1 MKSSRAAL
9 TAVVVV
15 VVVLAGW
22 WLFHRRSAEHVDLI
36 TQFDQ
41 ATKNPSSGAFQVL
54 DATLAGE
61 TKKAI
66 STPPNSRIT
75 FHVRVPDDGW
85 LRVSL
90 GMKPESWDKE
100 GNGVYFFAGVSDGK
114 SFEQLFTQTVNPFKN
129 AAERRW
135 IPVSVDLAA
144 YAGEEIDVIFN
155 TRSSGPGQPDDTR
168 NDLPLWGAPVIS
180 R

>member
-1 MKSSRAAL
+1 MKSSRAVL
-9 TAVVVV
+9 TAAVLVI
-15 VVVLAGW
+15 VVLAGW
-22 WLFHRRSAEHVDLI
+22 WVFHRRGAEQVDLI
-36 TQFDQ
+36 SLFDQ
-41 ATKNPSSGAFQVL
+41 ATKKPNAAAFQVV

-66 STPPNSRIT
+66 AAPPNGRIT

-85 LRVSL
+85 LRLSL

-100 GNGVYFFAGVSDGK
+100 GNGVYFYAGVSDGK
-114 SFEQLFTQTVNPFKN
+114 SFEQLFTQTVNPVKN

-144 YAGEEIDVIFN
+144 YAGEEIDVILN
-155 TRSSGPGQPDDTR
+155 TVASGPGQPSDER
-168 NDLPLWGAPVIS
+168 NDLPLWGAPLIS

>member
-1 MKSSRAAL
+1 MKSSRAVL
-9 TAVVVV
+9 TAVVIVAV
-15 VVVLAGW
+15 ALAGW
-22 WLFHRRSAEHVDLI
+22 YVFHRRTAEHVDLI
-36 TQFDQ
+36 SMFDQ
-41 ATKNPSSGAFQVL
+41 ATKKPSPAGFQIL

-66 STPPNSRIT
+66 FTPPNSRIT
-75 FHVRVPDDGW
+75 FHVHVPDDGW
-85 LRVSL
+85 LRLSL

-100 GNGVYFFAGVSDGK
+100 GNGVYFYAGVSDGK

-129 AAERRW
+129 ATERRW
-135 IPVSVDLAA
+135 IPVAVDLSA
-144 YAGEEIDVIFN
+144 YAGEDVDVILN
-155 TRSSGPGQPDDTR
+155 TVSSGPGLPPDER

>member
-1 MKSSRAAL
+1 MKNSRAVL
-9 TAVVVV
+9 TAAVIVL
-15 VVVLAGW
+15 VVLAGW
-22 WLFHRRSAEHVDLI
+22 WVFHRRGAEHVDLLDH
-36 TQFDQ
+36 FDQ
-41 ATKNPSSGAFQVL
+41 AQKDGGSFTLV
-54 DATLAGE
+54 DATLAGD

-66 STPPNSRIT
+66 AAPPNGRIH
-75 FHVRVPDDGW
+75 FKVRVPDEGW

-135 IPVSVDLAA
+135 IPVSVDLSA
-144 YAGEEIDVIFN
+144 YAGEEVEVILN
-155 TRSSGPGQPDDTR
+155 TRSSGPGQPADER

>member
-15 VVVLAGW
+15 LVVLAGW

-36 TQFDQ
+36 PMFDQ
-41 ATKNPSSGAFQVL
+41 ATKQPSPAGFQVV
-54 DATLAGE
+54 DATLAGD

-66 STPPNSRIT
+66 ATPPNSRIT

-85 LRVSL
+85 LRLSL

-114 SFEQLFTQTVNPFKN
+114 SFEELFTQTVNPFKN

-135 IPVSVDLAA
+135 IPVSVDLSA
-144 YAGEEIDVIFN
+144 YAGEEIDVILN
-155 TRSSGPGQPDDTR
+155 TRSSGPGQPADER
-168 NDLPLWGAPVIS
+168 NDLPLWGAPVIN

>member
-1 MKSSRAAL
+1 MKSSRAVL
-9 TAVVVV
+9 TAAVIVI
-15 VVVLAGW
+15 VVLAGW
-22 WLFHRRSAEHVDLI
+22 WVFHRRSAEHVDLI
-36 TQFDQ
+36 SLFDQ
-41 ATKNPSSGAFQVL
+41 ATKQPNAQAFSVV

-66 STPPNSRIT
+66 AAPPNGRIT
-75 FHVRVPDDGW
+75 FHVKVPDDGY

-100 GNGVYFFAGVSDGK
+100 GNGVYFYGGVSDGK

-129 AAERRW
+129 PAERRW

-144 YAGEEIDVIFN
+144 YAGEEIDVILN
-155 TRSSGPGQPDDTR
+155 TRSSGPGLPADER

>member
-1 MKSSRAAL
+1 MKSSRAVL
-9 TAVVVV
+9 TAAVIVIVL
-15 VVVLAGW
+15 LAGW
-22 WLFHRRSAEHVDLI
+22 WVFHRRGAEHVDLI
-36 TQFDQ
+36 SMFDQ
-41 ATKNPSSGAFQVL
+41 AAKAPKVGFEVV

-66 STPPNSRIT
+66 AAPPDGRIT

-85 LRVSL
+85 LRLSL

-100 GNGVYFFAGVSDGK
+100 GNGVYFYAGISDGK

-135 IPVSVDLAA
+135 IPVSVDLGA
-144 YAGEEIDVIFN
+144 YAGEEIDVILN
-155 TRSSGPGQPDDTR
+155 TRESGPNLPPDAR
-168 NDLPLWGAPVIS
+168 NDLPLWGTPVIS

>member
-22 WLFHRRSAEHVDLI
+22 WLFHRRTAEHVDLI

-41 ATKNPSSGAFQVL
+41 AAKNPSSGAFQVL